1 MTQVDLRYFEE
12 KLLDMQED
20 VMGISSLV
28 GEAAQTVELD
38 QNRVGRLS
46 RMDAM
51 QGQAM
56 AQASSARQEK
66 QLMLIA
72 NALERI
78 DDGVYGRCLEC
89 DDTVAIARLKIEPT
103 AEYCI
108 NCAQKQESKQTS

>member
-1 MTQVDLRYFEE
+1 MSELDLAYFEE

-20 VMGISSLV
+20 VMGIADLV
-28 GEAAQTVELD
+28 GASAQAVELD

-56 AQASSARQEK
+56 AQASAGRQEQ
-66 QLMLIA
+66 QLTLIA
-72 NALERI
+72 DALERI
-78 DDGVYGRCLEC
+78 DEGVYGRCLEC
-89 DDTVAIARLKIEPT
+89 DDRIAHARLDVEPT

-108 NCAQKQESKQTS
+108 NCAQKLESN